1 MSDEVYEGAIG
12 IDLGTTYS
20 CVANY
25 EGTNVEIIANEQ
37 GSFTTP
43 SFVSFTSEERLIG
56 EAAKNQAAMNPEN
69 TVFDVKYVLEYS
81 LADWQ
86 RLIGRRFEDETVTK
100 DIKSWPFK
108 VIDQGGSPMIEVDYL
123 GEKKQFSAQEISAMV
138 LVKMK
143 EVAEVK
149 LGMKVEKAVITVPA
163 YFNDNQRQATKD
175 AGAIAGLNVLRIINE
190 PTAAAIAYGLG
201 SGKSEKERNVLIY
214 DLGGGTF
221 DVSLLH
227 IQGGVFT
234 VKATAGDTHLGGQD
248 FDTNLLDHFK
258 KEFTK
263 KTKKDISGDARA
275 LRRLRTACERAK
287 RTLSNATQ
295 TTVEIDSLFDGEDF
309 NANITRARFED
320 LNQKA
325 FAGTLDPV
333 AQVLKDAN
341 IAKEKVDEIVLVGGS
356 TRIPK
361 IQKLLSDFF
370 GGKKLEKSINPDEA
384 VAYGAAVQAGILSGK
399 ATSAETADLLLLD
412 VVPLSLG
419 VAMEGNIFAPVVPR
433 GQTVPTI
440 KKRTFTTV
448 ADNQQTVQFPV
459 FQGERVNCEDNT
471 SLGEFTLAPIP
482 PMRAGDAVLEVV
494 FEVDVN
500 GILKVTATEKTS
512 GRSANITISNAVGKL
527 SSTEIENMIND
538 AQKFKTSDEAFSK
551 KFEGRQQLESYISR
565 VEEMVSDPTT
575 SIRLKRGQKEK
586 IESAL
591 SDAMAQLEIEDA
603 PAEDLKK
610 KELALKRVVTKA
622 FSTR

>member
-1 MSDEVYEGAIG
+1 M
-12 IDLGTTYS
+12 
-20 CVANY
+20 
-25 EGTNVEIIANEQ
+25 
-37 GSFTTP
+37 
-43 SFVSFTSEERLIG
+43 
-56 EAAKNQAAMNPEN
+56 
-69 TVFDVKYVLEYS
+69 
-81 LADWQ
+81 
-86 RLIGRRFEDETVTK
+86 
-100 DIKSWPFK
+100 
-108 VIDQGGSPMIEVDYL
+108 
-123 GEKKQFSAQEISAMV
+123 
-138 LVKMK
+138 
-143 EVAEVK
+143 
-149 LGMKVEKAVITVPA
+149 
-163 YFNDNQRQATKD
+163 
-175 AGAIAGLNVLRIINE
+175 
-190 PTAAAIAYGLG
+190 
-201 SGKSEKERNVLIY
+201 
-214 DLGGGTF
+214 
-221 DVSLLH
+221 
-227 IQGGVFT
+227 
-234 VKATAGDTHLGGQD
+234 
-248 FDTNLLDHFK
+248 
-258 KEFTK
+258 
-263 KTKKDISGDARA
+263 
-275 LRRLRTACERAK
+275 
-287 RTLSNATQ
+287 
-295 TTVEIDSLFDGEDF
+295 
-309 NANITRARFED
+309 
-320 LNQKA
+320 NQKA

-341 IAKEKVDEIVLVGGS
+341 IEKSKVDEIVLVGGS

-370 GGKKLEKSINPDEA
+370 NGKKLEKSINPDEA

-399 ATSAETADLLLLD
+399 ATSADTADLLLLD

-448 ADNQQTVQFPV
+448 ADQQSTVQFPV

-482 PMRAGDAVLEVV
+482 PMRAGEAVLEVV

-527 SSTEIENMIND
+527 SSSDIENMIND

-551 KFEGRQQLESYISR
+551 KFESRQQLESYISR

-591 SDAMAQLEIEDA
+591 SDAMAQLEVEDA
-603 PAEDLKK
+603 PAEDLKR

>member
-1 MSDEVYEGAIG
+1 M
-12 IDLGTTYS
+12 
-20 CVANY
+20 
-25 EGTNVEIIANEQ
+25 
-37 GSFTTP
+37 
-43 SFVSFTSEERLIG
+43 
-56 EAAKNQAAMNPEN
+56 
-69 TVFDVKYVLEYS
+69 
-81 LADWQ
+81 
-86 RLIGRRFEDETVTK
+86 
-100 DIKSWPFK
+100 
-108 VIDQGGSPMIEVDYL
+108 
-123 GEKKQFSAQEISAMV
+123 
-138 LVKMK
+138 
-143 EVAEVK
+143 
-149 LGMKVEKAVITVPA
+149 
-163 YFNDNQRQATKD
+163 
-175 AGAIAGLNVLRIINE
+175 
-190 PTAAAIAYGLG
+190 
-201 SGKSEKERNVLIY
+201 
-214 DLGGGTF
+214 
-221 DVSLLH
+221 
-227 IQGGVFT
+227 
-234 VKATAGDTHLGGQD
+234 
-248 FDTNLLDHFK
+248 
-258 KEFTK
+258 
-263 KTKKDISGDARA
+263 
-275 LRRLRTACERAK
+275 
-287 RTLSNATQ
+287 
-295 TTVEIDSLFDGEDF
+295 
-309 NANITRARFED
+309 
-320 LNQKA
+320 NQKA
-325 FAGTLDPV
+325 FSGTLDPV

-341 IAKEKVDEIVLVGGS
+341 LAKDKVDEIVLVGGS

-433 GQTVPTI
+433 GQTVPTSTCSPFPLNLCRSADSVSQSRSELSPPS
-440 KKRTFTTV
+440 RTSTIPPSLHSRHSLTV
-448 ADNQQTVQFPV
+448 SFSQQTVQFPV

-538 AQKFKTSDEAFSK
+538 AQKFKSSDEAFSK

-603 PAEDLKK
+603 SAEDLKK